1 MLRIKGEWQLQE
13 AKAKLSNAIDRA
25 IAGGPQRI
33 TRHGRP
39 AAVLVSENDFA
50 RLTGR
55 KAQPLGAFLA
65 SSELGELEL

>member
-39 AAVLVSENDFA
+39 AAVLVSEDDFV

-55 KAQPLGAFLA
+55 KAQPLAAFLA
-65 SSELGELEL
+65 GSELGDLEL

>member
-13 AKAKLSNAIDRA
+13 AKAKLSGAIDRA

-39 AAVLVSENDFA
+39 AAVLLSEDDFA
-50 RLTGR
+50 RMTGR
-55 KAQPLGAFLA
+55 KAQPLATFLA
-65 SSELGELEL
+65 SSELGDLEL